1 MSGVLRRMAA
11 WGGHRLREA
20 AVLPRALARG
30 DGPRIA
36 VFPSSTR
43 EGASL
48 LRAWN
53 MAEALRPLGWQAL
66 VVPMQLEAGQRRRLM
81 RLFAPDL
88 ILFQQCRHPLND
100 AAHAMGLPW
109 VLDCDDADFLDPA
122 MAPRLEAT
130 AQGALG
136 VVCGSRFIRDW
147 ALRWNPNAAVIWTGT
162 PVSATPP
169 PDQRSRGPVVAW
181 AQASPAGY
189 PMELAFVQALC
200 ARLWARGLRFR
211 LRLYGVGP
219 AEEAAIRAGFGPGA
233 ELELMPLMDYGAFL
247 ASLRDVAVG
256 LSPIIAASPFSQGK
270 SFGKILGYLDAGVP
284 VIASDE
290 ADHALFFTA
299 DSGVVS
305 NDPAVWEAAVVRLL
319 SDGAARAA
327 MAGAARDDME
337 RRLSVAAAAERLDG
351 VLRRWLAEMERFQG

>member
-1 MSGVLRRMAA
+1 MTGVLRRLAA
-11 WGGHRLREA
+11 WGGHRLREV
-20 AVLPRALARG
+20 AVLPRALDRR

-36 VFPSSTR
+36 FFPSSSR

-53 MAEALRPLGWQAL
+53 MAGALRPLGWRTL
-66 VVPMQLEAGQRRRLM
+66 VVPMQLEEVQRRRLM
-81 RLFAPDL
+81 RVFAPDL

-100 AAHAMGLPW
+100 ANHAMGLPF

-122 MAPRLEAT
+122 IAPRLEAT
-130 AQGALG
+130 ARGAMG

-147 ALRWNPNAAVIWTGT
+147 AAGLNARAEVIWTGT
-162 PVSATPP
+162 PVSPVPP
-169 PDQRSRGPVVAW
+169 PDQRTRGAVVAW

-189 PMELAFVQALC
+189 PMELAFVQELTR
-200 ARLWARGLRFR
+200 RLWARGLRFR
-211 LRLYGVGP
+211 LRLYGVGT

-233 ELELMPLMDYGAFL
+233 DLELMPLMGYDAFL

-256 LSPIIAASPFSQGK
+256 LSPIIAASPFSRGK

-290 ADHALFFTA
+290 ADHALFFTPE
-299 DSGVVS
+299 SGVVS
-305 NDPAVWEAAVVRLL
+305 NDPAVWEAAVARLL
-319 SDGAARAA
+319 GDGDARAA
-327 MAGAARDDME
+327 MAGAARAEME
-337 RRLSVAAAAERLDG
+337 RRLSVTAAAARLDAF
-351 VLRRWLAEMERFQG
+351 LRGLRLPK

>member
-1 MSGVLRRMAA
+1 MSGALRRIAA

-20 AVLPRALARG
+20 AVLPQALSRG
-30 DGPRIA
+30 RGPRIA
-36 VFPSSTR
+36 FFPSSTR

-53 MAEALRPLGWQAL
+53 MAEALRPLGWQTL

-81 RLFAPDL
+81 RLFAPDV

-100 AAHAMGLPW
+100 ADHAMGLPW

-122 MAPRLEAT
+122 MTPRLEAT
-130 AQGALG
+130 AKGALG

-147 ALRWNPNAAVIWTGT
+147 AVGLNAQAEVIWTGT
-162 PVSATPP
+162 PVSPAPP

-181 AQASPAGY
+181 AQASPMGY
-189 PMELAFVQALC
+189 PMELAFVQALT

-211 LRLYGVGP
+211 LRLYGVAP
-219 AEEAAIRAGFGPGA
+219 AEEAALRAGFAPGA
-233 ELELMPLMDYGAFL
+233 ELELLPLMGYGAFL

-299 DSGVVS
+299 ESGVIS
-305 NDPAVWEAAVVRLL
+305 NDPAVWEAAVARLL
-319 SDGAARAA
+319 GDGAARAA
-327 MAGAARDDME
+327 MAGAARADMV
-337 RRLSVAAAAERLDG
+337 RRLSVAAAAGRLDG
-351 VLRRWLAEMERFQG
+351 VLHGVLGRK